1 MHGSRTAQPST
12 TTQAAAQRAGQQ
24 PIAEPAVDETA
35 EPPLELAVSTVV
47 FSLRPHP
54 DTGELTLWLPLVRR
68 IREPYYGLWA
78 LPGGPLKP
86 DQDLV
91 TSARDTL
98 HATTGLAPRHLEQ
111 LYAFGDV
118 NRSVLSPE
126 HQSEE
131 SAEQGA
137 EQHGTPHQRPGY
149 NRAGPGQTHQNLA
162 SNDPSG
168 DVAHHHRSQLQ
179 SPRVVSIV
187 YWALVRQDE
196 DAAAV
201 VGDNVE
207 WFPADDTAEEAGP
220 LAFDH
225 DVVLDYALR
234 RLRAKVT
241 YSPIAHAFLPEKFPL
256 AELRRVYEAILSRAL
271 DPSNFR
277 RQILAQGSVEDT
289 GERMTGTAHRP
300 PKLYRSNPNRSPYTL
315 TIEETS

>member
-1 MHGSRTAQPST
+1 MPEVPS
-12 TTQAAAQRAGQQ
+12 AAATSPR
-24 PIAEPAVDETA
+24 PASAAHPDAATCA
-35 EPPLELAVSTVV
+35 ATPLELAVSTVV

-68 IREPYYGLWA
+68 IREPFQGLWA
-78 LPGGPLKP
+78 LPGGPLEP

-91 TSARDTL
+91 TSARATL
-98 HATTGLAPRHLEQ
+98 QETTGLAPRHLEQ

-118 NRSVLSPE
+118 DRSPST
-126 HQSEE
+126 
-131 SAEQGA
+131 GD
-137 EQHGTPHQRPGY
+137 GTG
-149 NRAGPGQTHQNLA
+149 T
-162 SNDPSG
+162 
-168 DVAHHHRSQLQ
+168 
-179 SPRVVSIV
+179 PRVVSIV

-201 VGDNVE
+201 VGENVE
-207 WFPADDTAEEAGP
+207 WFPADDIAEEAGT

-225 DVVLDYALR
+225 DVILDYALR

-241 YSPIAHAFLPEKFPL
+241 YSPIAHAFLPDQFPL
-256 AELRRVYEAILSRAL
+256 ADLRRVYEAILGRAL

-277 RQILAQGSVEDT
+277 RQILAQGTVEDT

-300 PKLYRSNPNRSPYTL
+300 PKLYRSTPRRSRYTL